1 MRFFLALSLA
11 TVTLAGCSDRAS
23 EVRADELAAAI
34 QQQQLEHFTR
44 TFALEAPTRA
54 IRYAESEAHT
64 PTLRDL
70 IEQGRLDF
78 ESDPELRELITLL
91 YAERDYQPVFV
102 RGARPTDD
110 GRALSQTLL
119 DAWSHGLDPAGYHAD
134 DLRHHLDVLDAA
146 GDIAALQDQLELGI
160 DDQHTLL
167 AWMQSHAALDE
178 TLPAGE
184 AVFRVLRDPGPDNP
198 LPHFAE
204 ATHALIHTLERV
216 AASGPELELR
226 LASGYLRYARDQRY
240 GNPWTLGRE
249 AAAAHDLD
257 PAESVDEAL
266 VGELTRTR
274 LGEAFRDAADD
285 GFAAHLADLHPVG
298 PQYEQLMAGVLEYT
312 TYVTN
317 GGWPQI
323 ETSRELEIG
332 DRSDHVVTLR
342 QRLAAENYFD
352 GDLDDREFDRDL
364 RSALRDYQRTH
375 QLRETGTLSDETLS
389 SLNVP
394 AERRLAQ
401 IMVSMGRWREARSV
415 VDHGG
420 EYIFVNVS
428 DFHSELWDEGEL
440 VYRWRVIVGRPRIT
454 HDDNG
459 VEQVRGR
466 TPLFSD
472 TMLYLVFNP
481 YWNVPQSI
489 RREEYD
495 HLIEENPKWLAMN
508 NFELVP
514 DDHGGDWLRQLPGP
528 SNALGVVKFLFPN
541 EHDVYMHDTPRRD
554 LFAHNLRAFSHGCI
568 RIQDPL
574 EFARLLLMR
583 DRGMDDRRVD
593 EFIEEQY
600 ESGEEEWTTLRRP
613 IPVHIEYYVVR
624 GDDDGR
630 MNFLADIYRYDRSL
644 VSALEERLTDVLI
657 AADSAAV
664 LDEDITD
671 GTETL

>member
-1 MRFFLALSLA
+1 MTRHCIALTLAALALTA
-11 TVTLAGCSDRAS
+11 CSDRAS

-54 IRYAESEAHT
+54 IRYAEAEAHT

-78 ESDPELRELITLL
+78 EDDPELRELLTLL
-91 YAERDYQPVFV
+91 YAERDYEPVFV
-102 RGARPTDD
+102 RGARPTAD
-110 GRALSQTLL
+110 GRAVSNALL
-119 DAWSHGLDPAGYHAD
+119 EAWSHGLDPASYHAD
-134 DLRHHLDVLDAA
+134 DLVHHLDVLDAA
-146 GDIAALQDQLELGI
+146 GDIAALQDQLVLSD
-160 DDQHTLL
+160 DDQDTLL

-184 AVFRVLRDPGPDNP
+184 AVFRVLRDPGAENP
-198 LPHFAE
+198 LPGFAE
-204 ATHALIHTLERV
+204 ATHGLIATLERV

-240 GNPWTLGRE
+240 GNPWTMGRE
-249 AAAAHDLD
+249 AAAEHGLD
-257 PAESVDEAL
+257 PAESVDEEL
-266 VGELTRTR
+266 VGELTRAR

-285 GFAAHLADLHPVG
+285 GFAEALADLHPVG
-298 PQYEQLMAGVLEYT
+298 EQYERLMAGVQEYRG
-312 TYVTN
+312 YVLA
-317 GGWPQI
+317 GGWPEI

-342 QRLAAENYFD
+342 RRLAAEGYLD
-352 GDLDDREFDRDL
+352 GDTENREFDSTL
-364 RSALRDYQRTH
+364 RAAMRDYQRTH

-401 IMVSMGRWREARSV
+401 IMVSMDRWREARSV
-415 VDHGG
+415 IDHGG
-420 EYIFVNVS
+420 EYIAVNVS
-428 DFHSELWDEGEL
+428 DFHSELWDENEV
-440 VYRWRVIVGRPRIT
+440 VYRWRIITGRPRIT

-466 TPLFSD
+466 TPMFSD
-472 TMLYLVFNP
+472 TMLYIVFNP

-495 HLIEENPKWLAMN
+495 HLIEEDPKWLARN
-508 NFELVP
+508 DFELVP
-514 DDHGGDWLRQLPGP
+514 DDHGGDWLRQRPGP
-528 SNALGVVKFLFPN
+528 NNALGVVKFLFPN

-554 LFAHNLRAFSHGCI
+554 LFSHPIRAFSHGCV

-583 DRGMDDRRVD
+583 DRGFSERGVDD
-593 EFIEEQY
+593 FIEQKY
-600 ESGEEEWTTLRRP
+600 ETGQEEWVTLRTP

-630 MNFLADIYRYDRSL
+630 MNFLADIYRYDRPL
-644 VSALEERLTDVLI
+644 VAAMEERILEAFGPAGDDT
-657 AADSAAV
+657 AG
-664 LDEDITD
+664 E
-671 GTETL
+671 TETL